1 MSKKGGVTKTATVQS
16 QSACTNAIQSEL
28 GAGKTGTRL
37 KHMGKQLSIT
47 NSYIH
52 SMTKTVGTP

>member
-28 GAGKTGTRL
+28 GTGKNRN
-37 KHMGKQLSIT
+37 KVKAHGKAII
-47 NSYIH
+47 YH
-52 SMTKTVGTP
+52 

>member
-28 GAGKTGTRL
+28 GIEKRHMITTYKKTMIHL
-37 KHMGKQLSIT
+37 YPM
-47 NSYIH
+47 YIH
-52 SMTKTVGTP
+52 DN